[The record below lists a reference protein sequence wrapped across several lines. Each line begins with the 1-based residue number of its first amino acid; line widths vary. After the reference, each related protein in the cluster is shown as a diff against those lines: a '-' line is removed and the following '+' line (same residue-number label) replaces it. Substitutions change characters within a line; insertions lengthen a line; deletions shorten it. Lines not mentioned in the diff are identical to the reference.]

1 VNPEEKKDYLKR
13 YKEKKA
19 EGELFW
25 PDAIAKDAVVSLAI
39 FVVLI
44 CLVVFAGVPS
54 EPPANPSDTAY
65 IPRPEWYFMWAFQLL
80 KYFPGQLEGIA
91 ILGLGLVIFVGLFG
105 LPFFDRGPKRHPR
118 NRPIATIAMIL
129 IVAGM
134 VFLTVQA
141 VVTTPVSEAEG
152 KVIGGTKAEQ
162 VKAGSELFAKNCA
175 DCHGAEGEGGE
186 IKDKPGETTRPLN
199 SEDFLVAHFDDTI
212 FQIISYGQP
221 GEGMQ
226 AFGPAY
232 GGPLND
238 QEIRAIIAF
247 LRSWAEPEEETP
259 AGGDQAVAD
268 LAKIENPSFAKDV
281 KPIFD
286 QKCLNCHGKRVK
298 GGFKVDTYENVMTS
312 GDNAPVIVAGDAANS
327 TLPQMLHG
335 IKTPAGGQMPP
346 GKPLKKEQI
355 DLIERWIN
363 QGAQNN

>member
-1 VNPEEKKDYLKR
+1 VNSEQKKDYLQR

-25 PDAIAKDAVVSLAI
+25 PDAISKDAVVSLGI

-44 CLVVFAGVPS
+44 CLAVFAGLPS

-80 KYFPGQLEGIA
+80 KYFPGKLEGIA
-91 ILGLGLVIFVGLFG
+91 IVGLGLVIFVGLFG
-105 LPFFDRGPKRHPR
+105 LPFFDRGPRRHPR

-134 VFLTVQA
+134 VFLSIQG
-141 VVTTPVSEAEG
+141 VVTTPPSAAEG
-152 KVIGGTKAEQ
+152 QVIGGTKAEQ
-162 VKAGSELFAKNCA
+162 VQAGGDLFTEHCA

-199 SEDFLVAHFDDTI
+199 SEDFLVGHFDDTI

-226 AFGPAY
+226 AFGLAY

-238 QEIRAIIAF
+238 QQIRAIIAF
-247 LRSWAEPEEETP
+247 LRSWAEPEEETA
-259 AGGDQAVAD
+259 AGTQAVAD
-268 LAKIENPSFAKDV
+268 LAKIEQPSFAKDV
-281 KPIFD
+281 KPILD
-286 QKCLNCHGKRVK
+286 AKCLNCHGKRVK
-298 GGFKVDTYENVMTS
+298 GGYKVDTYENVTKS
-312 GDNAPVIVAGDAANS
+312 GDKAPVIVPGDAAGS
-327 TLPQMLHG
+327 TLVQMLHG
-335 IKTPAGGQMPP
+335 VKTPAGGQMPP
-346 GKPLKKEQI
+346 GRPLKPEQI
-355 DLIERWIN
+355 ALIERWIN
-363 QGAQNN
+363 QGAQDN

>member
-1 VNPEEKKDYLKR
+1 MNPEEKQDYLKR

-25 PDAIAKDAVVSLAI
+25 PDAIAKDAVVSLGI
-39 FVVLI
+39 FIVLI
-44 CLVVFAGVPS
+44 CLAVFAGVPS
-54 EPPANPSDTAY
+54 EPPANPSDSAY
-65 IPRPEWYFMWAFQLL
+65 IPRPEWYFLWAFELL
-80 KYFPGQLEGIA
+80 KYFPGQLEGVA
-91 ILGLGLVIFVGLFG
+91 IVGLGLLIFVGLFG

-129 IVAGM
+129 VVAGM
-134 VFLTVQA
+134 VFLSIQA
-141 VVTTPVSEAEG
+141 VVTTPTSEAEG
-152 KVIGGTKAEQ
+152 TIIGGTKEEQ
-162 VKAGSELFAKNCA
+162 IQAGSELFAENCA

-186 IKDKPGETTRPLN
+186 IKDKPGEVTAPLN
-199 SEDFLVAHFDDTI
+199 SEDFLVGHFDDTI
-212 FQIISYGQP
+212 FQLISYGQP

-226 AFGPAY
+226 AFGLAY
-232 GGPLND
+232 GGALND

-247 LRSWAEPEEETP
+247 MRSWAEPEEEAT
-259 AGGDQAVAD
+259 AGGDQAVVD
-268 LAKIENPSFAKDV
+268 LTKIETPSFAKDV

-298 GGFKVDTYENVMTS
+298 GGYKVDTYENVMTS
-312 GDNAPVIVAGDAANS
+312 GDHAPVIVAGDAANS
-327 TLPQMLHG
+327 TLAKMLRG

-346 GKPLKKEQI
+346 GKPLKPAQI